1 MVVVRRI
8 LIGIVGLLLLLDAV
22 ALGVVK
28 FAAGPAPSDEKS
40 KVVIWIDNK
49 AEAEQAT
56 ELLRSMNYEPLLK
69 AAQRPDFVEANY
81 RLVMTA
87 SRRELLDPVAKVL
100 RKEGHKNL
108 SFNDDGTA
116 LYYGGFYTEKS
127 QASRT
132 AKALMAKEK
141 FLFEVEPGQKKV
153 MKDSFRVIL
162 LEVPSNMV
170 SQVTAKV
177 SAEVDVAE
185 VEEEPL
191 EPVADTADDVEE
203 E

>member
-1 MVVVRRI
+1 MIVVRRI

-28 FAAGPAPSDEKS
+28 FASGPAPSKERS
-40 KVVIWIDNK
+40 KVVIWIDDK
-49 AEAEQAT
+49 AEAEQAA
-56 ELLRSMNYEPLLK
+56 ELLKGMEYETLLK
-69 AAQRPDFVEANY
+69 PAKRPTFVEANY

-100 RKEGHKNL
+100 QKEGHKNL

-116 LYYGGFYTEKS
+116 LYYGGFFTEKS

-162 LEVPSNMV
+162 VEVPSNMV
-170 SQVTAKV
+170 SEVTEKV
-177 SAEVDVAE
+177 GAGAEVAE

-191 EPVADTADDVEE
+191 EPVAETADDAEE